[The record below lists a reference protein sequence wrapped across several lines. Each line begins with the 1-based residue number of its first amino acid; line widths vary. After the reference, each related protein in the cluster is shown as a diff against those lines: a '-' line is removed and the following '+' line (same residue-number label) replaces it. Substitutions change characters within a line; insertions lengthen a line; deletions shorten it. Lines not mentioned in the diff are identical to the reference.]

1 MNRTQTFLIACLV
14 AVTAGA
20 QNTTNSPN
28 SMFGL
33 GDIST
38 GEAGKYVGMGG
49 VGIAL
54 RSNDFLNS
62 SNPAALTALDSL
74 KFVYE
79 VGVSAAQKKY
89 SLTGNNSSSFVGNVS
104 NIGIGFQAHRWW
116 FIGIGITPL
125 SSVGYAITLDETVEG
140 TDGGTISSLFEGN
153 GGLSK
158 IYLSNAFRLPW
169 NLSLGVNI
177 SYVSGKTEQSE
188 TQESATVKETSYK
201 RAFYTDFGVQYK
213 RKLSKKWDMNLGA
226 VYGYN
231 QRLHQTNTRTV
242 TNTSNDE
249 TTETKTNPTSE
260 CMPLY
265 YGLGVALSN
274 HRWTFSGDY
283 KFLQWSEMESDYTGV
298 TYRDQNRMNVGME
311 YLSSEAYNKPIHY
324 MLGVGMNNAYI
335 MINNKKVMNYSV
347 SAGVAIP
354 VMNNNLLSVG
364 VKYDRQH
371 SSSRGVQREQSLS
384 FYLNLTFSEW
394 SPRTKIQ

>member
-1 MNRTQTFLIACLV
+1 MKRTQTFLIVCLV
-14 AVTAGA
+14 AMAAGA

-74 KFVYE
+74 RFIYE
-79 VGVSAAQKKY
+79 VGASAASKKY
-89 SLTGNNSSSFVGNVS
+89 SLTGKKSSSFVGNVS
-104 NIGIGFQAHRWW
+104 NIGIGFQVYHSW
-116 FIGIGITPL
+116 FIAAGITPL
-125 SSVGYAITLDETVEG
+125 SSVGYAMTLDEQVEG
-140 TDGGTISSLFEGN
+140 TDGGTISSLFEGT

-158 IYLSNAFRLPW
+158 IYMSNAFRLPW
-169 NLSLGVNI
+169 NLSLGVNL
-177 SYVSGKTEQSE
+177 SYISGKTEQSE
-188 TQESATVKETSYK
+188 TQESATIKEISYK
-201 RAFYTDFGVQYK
+201 RAFYTDFGLQYK
-213 RKLSKKWDMNLGA
+213 RKLSKKWNMGLGA

-231 QRLHQTNTRTV
+231 QRLHQTNTTTV
-242 TNTSNDE
+242 ANTSNDE

-260 CMPLY
+260 CMPQY
-265 YGLGVALSN
+265 YGLGVAFSN

-298 TYRDQNRMNVGME
+298 TYRDQHRVNVGME
-311 YLSSEAYNKPIHY
+311 YLSSESYNKPIHY
-324 MLGVGMNNAYI
+324 MLGAGVNNAYM
-335 MINNKKVMNYSV
+335 MINKKKVMNYSV

-371 SSSRGVQREQSLS
+371 SSATGVQREQSLS
-384 FYLNLTFSEW
+384 FYLNLTFSEV
-394 SPRTKIQ
+394 SPRTRIQ